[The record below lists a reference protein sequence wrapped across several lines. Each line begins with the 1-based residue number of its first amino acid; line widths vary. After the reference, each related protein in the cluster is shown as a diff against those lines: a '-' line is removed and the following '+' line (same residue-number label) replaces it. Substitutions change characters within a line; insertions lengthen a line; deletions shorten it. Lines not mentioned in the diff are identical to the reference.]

1 MSKPLHERIDPVY
14 RAWPQW
20 VPRRSIDGQEC
31 ELTPT
36 PTGEW
41 AWSKPTTI
49 WEVLPEPDA
58 AAHWFRA
65 MVVGLA
71 ASDEM
76 LGLTV
81 EKSAAGTIFYV
92 EDGDTMLVTV
102 GFTDPIDALID
113 ASLWLARKEGK
124 GK

>member
-1 MSKPLHERIDPVY
+1 MTAPLHERIDPVY

-71 ASDEM
+71 ERGIVLCRAPGGM
-76 LGLTV
+76 YATRN
-81 EKSAAGTIFYV
+81 
-92 EDGDTMLVTV
+92 EDWESILVRP
-102 GFTDPIDALID
+102 DPIDALID